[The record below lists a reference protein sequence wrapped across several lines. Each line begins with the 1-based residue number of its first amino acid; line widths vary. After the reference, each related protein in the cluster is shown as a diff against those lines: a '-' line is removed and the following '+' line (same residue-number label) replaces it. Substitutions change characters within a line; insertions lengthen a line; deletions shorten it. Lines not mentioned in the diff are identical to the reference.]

1 MTHEQIK
8 NLFYDKDGV
17 LYWRPRSRRFRYAHM
32 PVGQLDGNGMVAT
45 VNGRKCSLNKL
56 VYAYFNDCDY
66 PAGKVHHKDR
76 DPLNCHPDNLVL
88 TSRGAGIAHQVER
101 QNQHGLRGVN
111 NSNGSYWARSRRPK
125 RRTRPMCVRPKKNM
139 ARYPRLSKPTREM
152 TNENRYPPGTGS
164 N

>member
-111 NSNGSYWARSRRPK
+111 NSNGSYWARFKTHYLGTFP
-125 RRTRPMCVRPKKNM
+125 TAEAAHAAYVRAAQKEYGEIAK
-139 ARYPRLSKPTREM
+139 TE
-152 TNENRYPPGTGS
+152 
-164 N
+164 